1 MRGRLR
7 LLPTLSATVVL
18 VGAGS
23 FLPGRSSGQVR
34 WQDLVFTGG
43 VSGEGY
49 RGNLAS
55 VTAPAVDSTT
65 SASAAVGEMGIHGE
79 LLFFNSRERSLE
91 LLLDGGLRQFSAQGF
106 KVRDYAP
113 RELVGRGDL
122 RYRESL
128 SSVGDLWIEGGISSR
143 NVDDR
148 PPMPLYIQP
157 GYLTADARVRLQFLP
172 LHGVYFDATVLGEVS
187 DYSPTP
193 VAPQLVLLDRK
204 LLGGEAGVSWA
215 PDWTLRAHAGLAAAV
230 YENQST
236 FDPSDPHRRDR
247 TFSVGATWTK
257 QAGYLVQFG
266 VEGRFNRSNSSRPEY
281 NALSL
286 RAVASAPLPKD
297 MSLTFFADLTDKEYL
312 TQTEFARLV
321 PGEEADNASVIYL
334 ELARPL
340 MVNLDGAL
348 RFGWNRAETD
358 IGDSYFERF
367 GATFLLRYRPRE
379 R

>member
-1 MRGRLR
+1 M
-7 LLPTLSATVVL
+7 
-18 VGAGS
+18 
-23 FLPGRSSGQVR
+23 
-34 WQDLVFTGG
+34 G
-43 VSGEGY
+43 V
-49 RGNLAS
+49 
-55 VTAPAVDSTT
+55 
-65 SASAAVGEMGIHGE
+65 HGE
-79 LLFFNSRERSLE
+79 LLFLNSRERTLG
-91 LLLDGGLRQFSAQGF
+91 LLVDGGLRQFSAQGF

-122 RYRESL
+122 RYREYL
-128 SSVGDLWIEGGISSR
+128 NAVGDLWIEAGISGR
-143 NVDDR
+143 NVADR

-157 GYLTADARVRLQFLP
+157 GYMTADGTVRFQFLP
-172 LHGVYFDATVLGEVS
+172 VRGLYVDATVFGELS

-204 LLGGEAGVSWA
+204 VLGGEAGVSWG
-215 PDWTLRAHAGLAAAV
+215 PDWTIRAHAGVAAAV

-247 TFSVGATWTK
+247 TFSFGATWTK
-257 QAGYLVQFG
+257 RSSYLVQFG

-281 NALSL
+281 DAIRV

-321 PGEEADNASVIYL
+321 PGEEADNASVVYL
-334 ELARPL
+334 EMARPL

-348 RFGWNRAETD
+348 RFGWNRAESD